1 MNTKEEL
8 FREND
13 SLTELSDV
21 ELIEWNG
28 GSPLTYQ
35 IFDILGMMF
44 MCPYRVSE
52 HGCNQVILFS

>member
-21 ELIEWNG
+21 ELKEWNG
-28 GSPLTYQ
+28 GSPLAYSV
-35 IFDILGMMF
+35 FDLLGAMF

-52 HGCNQVILFS
+52 HGCNQSLLFS